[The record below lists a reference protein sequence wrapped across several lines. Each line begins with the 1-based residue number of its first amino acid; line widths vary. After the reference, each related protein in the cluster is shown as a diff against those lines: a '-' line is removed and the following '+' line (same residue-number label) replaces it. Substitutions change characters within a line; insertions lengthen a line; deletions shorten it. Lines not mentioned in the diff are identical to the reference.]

1 MFVCR
6 PFMPIEAHLSEDD
19 MDCWG
24 L

>member
-6 PFMPIEAHLSEDD
+6 PFMHIEAHLSEDD
-19 MDCWG
+19 MDRWD